1 MSLNNFISHFISNF
15 ASNFAEL
22 KSTVSE
28 AATRMLEELRDFL
41 ATPQRKLA
49 FGVALVALLGAL
61 LWLVRGPS
69 IEAGVASAEPLASAA
84 GVEILQRGGNAFDA
98 AVAVSAALAVV
109 EPTGS
114 GLGGGGFW
122 LLHEAK
128 TGTDHMLDGREKAPL
143 AATRDMYLDER
154 GEVVEKLSIDGAL
167 AAGIPGQ
174 PAALAWLAEH
184 YGALPLS
191 ESLAPAIALA
201 ENGFAVN
208 ERYRKR
214 AEFRRD
220 ALNASAAAAE
230 IFLHDGEVPPLGAI
244 IVQDDLART
253 LKALAANG
261 HDGFYR
267 GEVAQKL
274 VDGVRAA
281 GGIWT
286 REDLTAYQVV
296 LREPVVAHY
305 KGMKITSAALPS
317 SGGLVM
323 ALALNILSGYTFAV
337 HEVAAHEVDDD
348 ADEDDDASEFVHL
361 VVEALRRAYRD
372 RAEYMGDA
380 DFVEVPT
387 ERLLAA
393 YYADGQRQSIRRDRA
408 TPSAH
413 LAPIETAAHTD
424 KSEQN
429 EGTDTT
435 HFSVIDSDGNRVAAT
450 LSVNYPFGA
459 AMVAPGTGVLLN
471 DEMDDFSAKP
481 GTPNGYGLVG
491 VEANAIAGGK
501 RMLSSMSPTF
511 LEADGRI
518 AALGTPGGSRIIS
531 MVLLAALAFQR
542 GASAQEMV
550 DGARFHHQY
559 LPDAIQFEPN
569 ALSTQTIA
577 SLRARGHELNPR
589 ERVWG
594 NMHVVIIDTRNDEI
608 TAASDRRGNGS
619 AVVLD

>member
-1 MSLNNFISHFISNF
+1 MSLNNFISNFISNF
-15 ASNFAEL
+15 AFNFATL
-22 KSTVSE
+22 KST
-28 AATRMLEELRDFL
+28 ATRMLEKLRDFL

-49 FGVALVALLGAL
+49 FGVTLVAVLGAL
-61 LWLVRGPS
+61 LWLTHDPT
-69 IEAGVASAEPLASAA
+69 IEAGVASAEPLATAA
-84 GVEILQRGGNAFDA
+84 GVEILEQGGNAFDA

-109 EPTGS
+109 EPSGS

-122 LLHEAK
+122 LLHDAK

-143 AATRDMYLDER
+143 AATRDMYLNER
-154 GEVVEKLSIDGAL
+154 GEVVKKLSIDGAL
-167 AAGIPGQ
+167 AAGIPGE
-174 PAALAWLAEH
+174 PAALTWLAEH

-191 ESLAPAIALA
+191 ESLAPAIRLA

-220 ALNASAAAAE
+220 ALNASPAAAE
-230 IFLHDGEVPPLGAI
+230 IFLHDGEVPQLGAI
-244 IVQDDLART
+244 IVQNDLAST
-253 LKALAANG
+253 LKALVANA
-261 HDGFYR
+261 HNGFYR

-286 REDLTAYQVV
+286 LEDLNSYQVV
-296 LREPVVAHY
+296 LREPVVAQY
-305 KGMKITSAALPS
+305 NGMKITSAALPS

-323 ALALNILSGYTFAV
+323 AQALNILSGYDF
-337 HEVAAHEVDDD
+337 AAHDVADDTDENDD
-348 ADEDDDASEFVHL
+348 ADDSSEFVHL

-387 ERLLAA
+387 ERLLDR

-413 LAPIETAAHTD
+413 LAPIETAAHTTNN
-424 KSEQN
+424 EPN

-450 LSVNYPFGA
+450 LSINYPFGA

-471 DEMDDFSAKP
+471 DEMDDFSAKL
-481 GTPNGYGLVG
+481 GTPNVYGLVG
-491 VEANAIAGGK
+491 VAANAIAGGK

-531 MVLLAALAFQR
+531 MVLLAALEFHR

-550 DGARFHHQY
+550 DRARFHHQY

-569 ALSTQTIA
+569 ALSTQTIE

-589 ERVWG
+589 ERTWG
-594 NMHVVIIDTRNDEI
+594 NMHVVIIDTRTDEI
-608 TAASDRRGNGS
+608 TAASDHRGNGS
-619 AVVLD
+619 AAVLD